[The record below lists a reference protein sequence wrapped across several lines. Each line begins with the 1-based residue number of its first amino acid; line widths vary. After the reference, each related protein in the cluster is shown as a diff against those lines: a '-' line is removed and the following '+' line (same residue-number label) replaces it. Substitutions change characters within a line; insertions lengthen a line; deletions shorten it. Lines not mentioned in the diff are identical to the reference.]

1 MEIEGSR
8 HELTKIYRRAK
19 YYWVGIPS
27 PEREREKG
35 SIRDADTSYD
45 SLPRFFG
52 RLLALIYNAEWI
64 IGRFLPL
71 PTLLLLVDERDRD

>member
-1 MEIEGSR
+1 MGGNTISR
-8 HELTKIYRRAK
+8 
-19 YYWVGIPS
+19 
-27 PEREREKG
+27 EREREKG